1 LIANG
6 TESTQP
12 QTRKNQMTHS
22 FNPPLRAASCYAHA
36 LLCHEINELLS
47 RSNERS
53 LVILVVTPN
62 NEHNHQFRVG
72 VCAEF
77 EFGLQELVPSEL
89 SSPRKEALH
98 TAEFWLL
105 HGKNARNLLNQDPFQ
120 FFTSM
125 KRPTSKIAHCNKSK
139 KFAVAVEGSD
149 NKTNL
154 KVGKLFFK
162 AMECF
167 MRRAGEIHLEKENVS
182 KDKTITV
189 FLEWSL
195 GRLEKKRRIEI
206 PKRRSHLKEV
216 KVR

>member
-1 LIANG
+1 MLN
-6 TESTQP
+6 
-12 QTRKNQMTHS
+12 S
-22 FNPPLRAASCYAHA
+22 FNPPLRAASYYAHA
-36 LLCHEINELLS
+36 LLCHEINDLLS

-62 NEHNHQFRVG
+62 NECNHQFRVG

-89 SSPRKEALH
+89 SSPRREALQV
-98 TAEFWLL
+98 AEFWLL
-105 HGKNARNLLNQDPFQ
+105 HGKNARTLLRQDPFQ

-125 KRPTSKIAHCNKSK
+125 KRLTNKIAHCNKSK

-167 MRRAGEIHLEKENVS
+167 MRRAGEIHMENGSVS
-182 KDKTITV
+182 KEKTMTV

-195 GRLEKKRRIEI
+195 GRLEKKQSIKI
-206 PKRRSHLKEV
+206 PKKRGHLKEV
-216 KVR
+216 RVR